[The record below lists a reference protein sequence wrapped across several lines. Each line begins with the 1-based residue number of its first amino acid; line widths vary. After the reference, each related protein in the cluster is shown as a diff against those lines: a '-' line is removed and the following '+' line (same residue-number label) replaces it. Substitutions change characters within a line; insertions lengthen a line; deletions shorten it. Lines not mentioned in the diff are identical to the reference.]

1 MKNKII
7 LDKDDNKEEYNIL
20 FKVETDQEKE
30 NYVVYTKGEK
40 NFDGETI
47 AYAGKYLLKNG
58 KQKIEPIEDDYTL
71 EFLDS
76 ILLQVQKNLPQ
87 EEGEK

>member
-1 MKNKII
+1 MKSRII
-7 LDKDDNKEEYNIL
+7 IDKEKSKDEYNIL
-20 FKVETDQEKE
+20 FKVETDYDDI

-40 NFDGETI
+40 NEDGEII
-47 AYAGKYLLKNG
+47 AYAGKYAMESG

-76 ILLQVQKNLPQ
+76 ILLQVQRKLNQ
-87 EEGEK
+87 ESSE